1 MSIIKEFRE
10 FAVQGNVVDTA
21 VGFVIGG
28 VFTPIASSL
37 VNDII
42 MPVIGLLTGRVDF
55 KNLYVLL
62 QQGAAAPAPYESLEA
77 AKAAGAVTINYG
89 SFLNIVITFLITAF
103 AVFLLVKGMNKLR
116 KEKKA
121 EEAAASA

>member
-1 MSIIKEFRE
+1 MSMLKEFRE

-21 VGFVIGG
+21 VGIIIGG
-28 VFTPIASSL
+28 VFTPIAGSL

-42 MPVIGLLTGRVDF
+42 MPVLGLLLGKVDF
-55 KNLYVLL
+55 KNLYILL
-62 QQGAAAPAPYESLEA
+62 KAGATAPAPYESLEA

-89 SFLNIVITFLITAF
+89 VFLNICLTFFITAF

-121 EEAAASA
+121 EEAPAA